1 MKGMG
6 SACLSGR
13 ITLLSYERDILFD
26 MDVMTGHEDDFGL
39 GAVMLGAP
47 VDECW
52 SATFSLLAMMLLQ
65 GLSVDIALN
74 V

>member
-1 MKGMG
+1 
-6 SACLSGR
+6 
-13 ITLLSYERDILFD
+13 